1 MGVFRRS
8 GWTTHPSCLYC
19 IQHEFPAISR
29 PGIKREY
36 PVPVQVAENERSSS
50 QTVKA
55 QLSLRELILS
65 GELRPGDRISELSV
79 VERLG
84 ISRTPIRMAL
94 VRLEEEGFLEAI
106 PSGGFAVKAFS
117 ERDIHDAIE
126 MRGTLE
132 GFAARLAAERG
143 VRSAVML
150 ELKDRLAQLD
160 ELVGRPTLSVDDF
173 SQYVGLNGQFHS
185 LLIDAA
191 DSPVL
196 ARQIDRALNLPFAS
210 PSGFVMVQAVLP
222 EARKILTIAQD
233 HHHCVVRAI
242 EEREGARAEALMR
255 EHARLAHRNLQLAF
269 RNQGTRDLVPGAVLI
284 KKPVPARY

>member
-1 MGVFRRS
+1 V
-8 GWTTHPSCLYC
+8 
-19 IQHEFPAISR
+19 
-29 PGIKREY
+29 
-36 PVPVQVAENERSSS
+36 PVPIAETEKSAS

-55 QLSLRELILS
+55 QLSLRDLILS
-65 GELRPGDRISELSV
+65 GDLKPGDRISELSV

-143 VRSAVML
+143 VRNPVLVEMK
-150 ELKDRLAQLD
+150 ELLAELD
-160 ELVGRPTLSVDDF
+160 DLVDKPSLNVDDF
-173 SQYVGLNGQFHS
+173 SQYVGLNGRFHA

-196 ARQIDRALNLPFAS
+196 TRQIDRALNLPFAS
-210 PSGFVMVQAVLP
+210 PSGFVMVQAMLP
-222 EARKILTIAQD
+222 EARQILTIAQD
-233 HHHCVVRAI
+233 HHRCVVRAI

-284 KKPVPARY
+284 RRPLAARY

>member
-1 MGVFRRS
+1 M
-8 GWTTHPSCLYC
+8 
-19 IQHEFPAISR
+19 
-29 PGIKREY
+29 
-36 PVPVQVAENERSSS
+36 PVPVAENERASS

-55 QLSLRELILS
+55 QLSLRDLILS
-65 GELRPGDRISELSV
+65 GDLKPGDRISELV
-79 VERLG
+79 
-84 ISRTPIRMAL
+84 
-94 VRLEEEGFLEAI
+94 
-106 PSGGFAVKAFS
+106 GG
-117 ERDIHDAIE
+117 
-126 MRGTLE
+126 G
-132 GFAARLAAERG
+132 AARHFANPDPHGAWSGSKKKDSSKRFRPEDLPSRHSPSATSTMRSRCAARWKVLRRG
-143 VRSAVML
+143 SRPNAACAIAVCSRSRIVS
-150 ELKDRLAQLD
+150 RQLD

-173 SQYVGLNGQFHS
+173 SQYVGLNGQFHA

-210 PSGFVMVQAVLP
+210 PSGFVMVQAMLP
-222 EARKILTIAQD
+222 EARQILTIAQD

-242 EEREGARAEALMR
+242 EEREGARAESLMR

>member
-1 MGVFRRS
+1 
-8 GWTTHPSCLYC
+8 
-19 IQHEFPAISR
+19 
-29 PGIKREY
+29 
-36 PVPVQVAENERSSS
+36 
-50 QTVKA
+50 VKA
-55 QLSLRELILS
+55 QLSLRDLILS
-65 GELRPGDRISELSV
+65 GDLRPGDRISELSV

-143 VRSAVML
+143 VRNAVML
-150 ELKDRLAQLD
+150 QLKDRLAQLD
-160 ELVGRPTLSVDDF
+160 ELVGRPTLSVEDF

-185 LLIDAA
+185 LMIEAA

-210 PSGFVMVQAVLP
+210 PSGFVMVH
-222 EARKILTIAQD
+222 KILTIAQD

-242 EEREGARAEALMR
+242 EEREGARAESLMR

>member
-1 MGVFRRS
+1 MPNQAPE
-8 GWTTHPSCLYC
+8 T
-19 IQHEFPAISR
+19 
-29 PGIKREY
+29 
-36 PVPVQVAENERSSS
+36 ERSSS

-55 QLSLRELILS
+55 QLSLRDLVLS
-65 GELRPGDRISELSV
+65 GELKAGDRISELSM

-94 VRLEEEGFLEAI
+94 VRLEEEGFLEAL

-126 MRGTLE
+126 LRGTLE

-143 VRSAVML
+143 VAAPVLAEM
-150 ELKDRLAQLD
+150 KDVLSRIDA
-160 ELVGRPTLSVDDF
+160 LVGRPTLSVDDF
-173 SQYVGLNGQFHS
+173 SEYVGLNGRFHA

-196 ARQIDRALNLPFAS
+196 RRQIERALNLPFAS
-210 PSGFVMVQAVLP
+210 PSGFVMLQAVLP
-222 EARKILTIAQD
+222 EAHKILTIAQD

-242 EEREGARAEALMR
+242 EDRESARAEALMR

-284 KKPVPARY
+284 RRPVAVAG

>member
-1 MGVFRRS
+1 
-8 GWTTHPSCLYC
+8 
-19 IQHEFPAISR
+19 
-29 PGIKREY
+29 
-36 PVPVQVAENERSSS
+36 VPVQVPESEKSAS

-55 QLSLRELILS
+55 QLSLRDLILS
-65 GELRPGDRISELSV
+65 GDLKPGDRISELSV

-106 PSGGFAVKAFS
+106 PSGGFAVQAFS

-143 VRSAVML
+143 VRNPVLTEMK
-150 ELKDRLAQLD
+150 ERLAQLD
-160 ELVGRPTLSVDDF
+160 DLVDKLSLTVDDF
-173 SQYVGLNGQFHS
+173 SQYVGLNARFHA

-196 ARQIDRALNLPFAS
+196 TRQIDRALNLPFAS
-210 PSGFVMVQAVLP
+210 PSGFVMVQAMLP
-222 EARKILTIAQD
+222 EARQILTIAQD
-233 HHHCVVRAI
+233 HHRCVVRAI

-284 KKPVPARY
+284 RRPLVARY